1 LWSCRISNAVLNDYT
16 EKIEAIATKL
26 VDPVPDVQAS
36 KKDFERNSVKENP
49 SEIEGKKQTPL
60 SSGLRRRPVPATSAE
75 DRAHEPTE
83 TDHSSPVKLD
93 ASAHA
98 HIEKHRYCLLELL
111 FDVYVMVG
119 HSALNNSITYK
130 P

>member
-1 LWSCRISNAVLNDYT
+1 MCSS
-16 EKIEAIATKL
+16 IEY
-26 VDPVPDVQAS
+26 PDVQAS

-98 HIEKHRYCLLELL
+98 HIEKHRYLILQSRPL
-111 FDVYVMVG
+111 
-119 HSALNNSITYK
+119 SIAWQAQVLPMYEQRQYTQRVQRLHA
-130 P
+130 